1 MRGAFM
7 SLLADMPMF
16 VGLANARHFGRAAA
30 ALGIPASTL
39 SRRMVALEKELG
51 VSLVNR
57 STRSFA
63 LTEAGQTLYER
74 ARKLIVEVNQIGEDL
89 GQDASTVSG
98 HIRIGLRLEL
108 AQILFVPVL
117 REFARANPGVSIDV
131 IAIEEQPGPAEAI
144 DISFVVAHQISLR
157 DSSQTAR
164 RIGRFPR
171 MLFASKQYLKN
182 SPSLA
187 EPRDLENHSC
197 LRFSRGT
204 VQKEWELHHGKEKRR
219 VNVKGRFSATSI
231 ALLAQCAREHLGIA
245 MLAPF
250 LASHPSYG
258 AGLVRVLP
266 EWEAAPGHIFALT
279 ANQVM
284 PAKVATLLE
293 VVKSGIS
300 QRLEQLERAQHST

>member
-1 MRGAFM
+1 MWGAVM

-39 SRRMVALEKELG
+39 SRRVVALEKELG
-51 VSLVNR
+51 ISLVNR

-74 ARKLIVEVNQIGEDL
+74 ARRLIVEVNRIGEDL

-108 AQILFVPVL
+108 AHILFVPVL
-117 REFARANPGVSIDV
+117 REFARVNPGISIEV
-131 IAIEEQPGPAEAI
+131 IVIEEQPGPAEAI

-182 SPSLA
+182 SPPLA

-197 LRFSRGT
+197 LRYSRGT
-204 VQKEWELHHGKEKRR
+204 VRKEWELHCGKEKRR
-219 VNVKGRFSATSI
+219 VNVNGTFSATSI
-231 ALLAQCAREHLGIA
+231 VLLAQCAREHLGITT
-245 MLAPF
+245 LAPF
-250 LASHPSYG
+250 LASHPTYG

-266 EWEAAPGHIFALT
+266 DWEAAPGHIFALT

-284 PAKVATLLE
+284 PTKVATLLE
-293 VVKSGIS
+293 AVKSGIGR
-300 QRLEQLERAQHST
+300 RLEQLERGQHSS